1 MWQILK
7 ERLDLTT
14 SYIGHTAVVIQ
25 FQNVRPTVG
34 ESISVYV
41 TRLPAF
47 QLQLQGSTEEITEQA
62 L

>member
-1 MWQILK
+1 MWQILN

-14 SYIGHTAVVIQ
+14 SYIGRTAIVAQ

-41 TRLPAF
+41 ARLQAF
-47 QLQLQGSTEEITEQA
+47 QLQL
-62 L
+62 